1 MANSKSFLQQIYPVG
16 ADDTEAEVDIIA
28 VHGLDPLDNSL
39 DATKTWSAPDGK
51 LWLTTFET
59 ATFFETSWPFVPNLA
74 AIEHM
79 WTTSCGAL
87 PILYDVSACQRLY
100 LLSLGPYAKN

>member
-28 VHGLDPLDNSL
+28 VYGLDPLDNPL
-39 DATKTWSAPDGK
+39 HATGMWSAPNRK

-59 ATFFETSWPFVPNLA
+59 TTFFE
-74 AIEHM
+74 
-79 WTTSCGAL
+79 
-87 PILYDVSACQRLY
+87 
-100 LLSLGPYAKN
+100 